1 MMTYPFNL
9 KIGIRLII
17 LLLGLFLLWKG
28 EMTELWFIIG
38 LVYLIGS
45 ITVLFFIARK
55 VAESRKSQENK

>member
-1 MMTYPFNL
+1 MKYPFNL

-28 EMTELWFIIG
+28 EITELWFIIG

-45 ITVLFFIARK
+45 IAVLFFLARK
-55 VAESRKSQENK
+55 VEASRKSQENK